1 MIKKSVISLISY
13 DAHLLPNSIKS
24 YYDYVDEIVLG
35 LDKDRVTWS
44 HQSFKF
50 DENKLWAEL
59 KKIDTKGKI
68 SVIEEHFHPSGLAI
82 ENDNYE
88 RNVLKSHCTNDWIM
102 SFDADEELINPKEF
116 FYSWCPLFE
125 PYYKKYDLTFTWF
138 LPWKEFEED
147 ILMIAEEDTSFIKS
161 ERQGFATY
169 KNNQFTYARWTNNQF
184 RIETPLCI
192 LHWSLCRNEK
202 DLNQK
207 INNIGHSD
215 RVKEDPFFGIW
226 KQTTLQ
232 NYEQLRNFKTSG
244 LGDPKQWARLT
255 KIKRAELNDICKM
268 EAQRVY

>member
-35 LDKDRVTWS
+35 LDKDRFTWS
-44 HQSFKF
+44 HQSFTF

-215 RVKEDPFFGIW
+215 RVKEDPFFDIW